1 MPLSRLDPDAIK
13 KVSGPAWVPLKQT
26 FLDLSETL
34 LSAGSDTSANL
45 TTIYVKYQVSSE
57 PSSAVYAVAWIKTS
71 REIVVGLAFPEGDV
85 PAELAPPFTGMK
97 YPGLTGYFVLR
108 HGDQLPASL
117 EEWAGRAY
125 RTAIAGA
132 KKAN

>member
-13 KVSGPAWVPLKQT
+13 KVSGPSWVPLKQT
-26 FLDLSETL
+26 FLDLSEAL

-71 REIVVGLAFPEGDV
+71 REIVVGLAYPESDV
-85 PAELAPPFTGMK
+85 PTELAPPYAGMR

-108 HGDQLPASL
+108 QGDQLPADL
-117 EEWAGRAY
+117 AGWAERAY
-125 RTAIAGA
+125 RGAIAGA
-132 KKAN
+132 QKTT